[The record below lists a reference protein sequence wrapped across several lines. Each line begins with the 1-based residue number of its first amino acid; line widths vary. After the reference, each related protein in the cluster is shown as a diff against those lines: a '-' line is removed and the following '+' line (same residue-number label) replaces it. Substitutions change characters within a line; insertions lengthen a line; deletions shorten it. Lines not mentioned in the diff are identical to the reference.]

1 MLELSYDDIVR
12 ALPKTDLRPSAS
24 SPLKSQGVRAPTFVP
39 PTLTATEPNALKSSV
54 LVICAPAAV
63 GKSMLAS
70 ALAADAHLP
79 ILDLSLVPVAT
90 GSLRSCF
97 TDLGPDGEVS
107 FTSGKVA
114 FLIDALDEGR
124 LLSGEPGFR
133 AFLESSAP
141 LLAGAAGPRVVL
153 LGRPESGD
161 RAIEILRAVSP
172 HISVAR
178 LELGFFDENNAKKLV
193 TTYADQEAK
202 DKPVDC
208 TAYLKHRAASGEVV
222 NAYFEAIARALGLTI
237 ETLWS
242 DTSGKALAGYAPV
255 LAALGT
261 LLARLDNFQAVA
273 QALQREGRQ
282 QAWVVIETVV
292 RELLIRERSKQCKNL
307 IDTFGDAIPKET
319 FNENEQ
325 LALVAQYVVGRPRL
339 GRGRLTFKDKAI
351 QDAYATMVEQQ
362 LPEHPFVHDGR
373 FRNQVFASIALA
385 AEIRRGALT
394 DEAGD
399 ELMLVSRQPF
409 LWRSFLRSD
418 AEGALIDGAF
428 LGYLLDSFWSDPVR
442 AKGTVT
448 FKQKT
453 DDYVDVNIPGSE
465 HPVTVIGLPIVFFG
479 QVVDIDVDMP
489 SLEARFDGRSLKG
502 QGSQF
507 AFRNS
512 KVTCGSVDFRTQNLV
527 LAGTSWLSADTVV
540 QTPTQIRL
548 EPGAALGWGGAIGA
562 RRPFR
567 EHASTIQDPHRR
579 VRARGLEA
587 LLSECVHRQVSPTI
601 VVSTDYAIADR
612 ESGGPLTW
620 MKAEH
625 EPTLQVF
632 LRLLVKHGAAK
643 QTPLESRGAIRKI
656 TVHLNVPWT
665 DLLDEYR
672 RLISAPDAQTAHRD
686 LLIAAMADLA

>member
-1 MLELSYDDIVR
+1 MPELSYDDVVR
-12 ALPKTDLRPSAS
+12 ALPRTELHPAAS
-24 SPLKSQGVRAPTFVP
+24 SPLKSHSVRAPTFVP
-39 PTLTATEPNALKSSV
+39 PTLTSTEPNALKSSV

-70 ALAADAHLP
+70 ALSADAHLP
-79 ILDLSLVPVAT
+79 VLDLALVPVAT

-161 RAIEILRAVSP
+161 RAIEILRAAAP

-178 LELGFFDENNAKKLV
+178 LELGFFDENNAKRLV

-202 DKPVDC
+202 DAPTDC
-208 TAYLKHRAASGEVV
+208 AAYVKHRAASGDVI
-222 NAYFEAIARALGLTI
+222 NAYFGAIARALGLSI

-242 DTSGKALAGYAPV
+242 DISGKALAGYAPV

-282 QAWVVIETVV
+282 QAWEVIETVV
-292 RELLIRERSKQCKNL
+292 RELLIRERTKQCKNL
-307 IDTFGDAIPKET
+307 IETFGDAIPKET
-319 FNENEQ
+319 FDEHEQ

-339 GRGRLTFKDKAI
+339 GRGQLKSKDKSI
-351 QDAYATMVEQQ
+351 QEAYTTMVEQQ
-362 LPEHPFVHDGR
+362 LPEHPFVHDGG

-394 DEAGD
+394 EEAAD
-399 ELMLVSRQPF
+399 ELGLVSRQPF
-409 LWRSFLRSD
+409 LWRSFLRADSAD
-418 AEGALIDGAF
+418 TLIDGAF

-442 AKGTVT
+442 ARGSVT
-448 FKQKT
+448 FAQESEG
-453 DDYVDVNIPGSE
+453 YVDVTIPGSAS
-465 HPVTVIGLPIVFFG
+465 PVTVVVPPIVFFG
-479 QVVDIDVDMP
+479 QVVDINLDMP
-489 SLEARFDGRSLKG
+489 TLEARFDGRSLKG

-507 AFRNS
+507 ALRNS
-512 KVTCGSVDFRTQNLV
+512 KLTCGSVDFRTQNLV
-527 LAGTSWLSADTVV
+527 FAGTSWLSADTIV

-548 EPGAALGWGGAIGA
+548 ESGAEVGWGGIIGT

-567 EHASTIQDPHRR
+567 EHAPTIQDPHRR

-587 LLSECVHRQVSPTI
+587 MLSECVHRQIASTI
-601 VVSTDYAIADR
+601 VVSTDYEVADR

-625 EPTLQVF
+625 EPTLQAF
-632 LRLLVKHGAAK
+632 LRMLVEHGAAK
-643 QTPLESRGAIRKI
+643 ETPLASKGTLRKV
-656 TVHLNVPWT
+656 TLHLNVPW
-665 DLLDEYR
+665 DELLDEYR
-672 RLISAPDAQTAHRD
+672 QLIANPNADTAHRE
-686 LLIAAMADLA
+686 LMVAAMSELA